1 MPSPPRLG
9 KHASQSSPSGR
20 IRTMKFP
27 MARGVR
33 VLRAKDGLVA
43 LLKPAGVLSHPN
55 DGAADPRAILTC
67 GYNLDAER
75 FDWDGGSAWLLHRLD
90 SATSGVLLFAE
101 DEILAKEVKKA
112 FQTRAVKKSY
122 RALVFGAPRQKL
134 QTWTDSL
141 RIEKRDG
148 LKRAVDNRH
157 AIATGAPSSAVTEMQ
172 LLHKSRDGVSL
183 LSLEPQTGKMHQL
196 RVQCARR
203 KLPIVN
209 DGNYGDFKWNREFA
223 RVTGH
228 KRLFLHA
235 MTLELEIDHAGERL
249 EFKVEAP
256 LPEEFNW
263 A

>member
-1 MPSPPRLG
+1 MNFPLFL
-9 KHASQSSPSGR
+9 ACLTAFR
-20 IRTMKFP
+20 ITCMKFP

-90 SATSGVLLFAE
+90 SATSGVLLLSE
-101 DEILAKEVKKA
+101 DEILAKEVKRA

-122 RALVFGAPRQKL
+122 RALVFGAPRQKTE
-134 QTWTDSL
+134 TWTDSL

-183 LSLEPQTGKMHQL
+183 LQLEPQTGKMHQL

-203 KLPIVN
+203 KLPIVG

-223 RVTGH
+223 RVTGF

-235 MTLELEIDHAGERL
+235 MTLELELDHAGERL
-249 EFKVEAP
+249 EFRAEAP

-263 A
+263 V

>member
-1 MPSPPRLG
+1 
-9 KHASQSSPSGR
+9 
-20 IRTMKFP
+20 

-55 DGAADPRAILTC
+55 EAAGSDRAILTC
-67 GYNLDAER
+67 AYDMDAER
-75 FDWDGGSAWLLHRLD
+75 FDWETGSAWLLHRLD

-101 DEILAKEVKKA
+101 DEILAKTVKKA

-122 RALVFGAPRQKL
+122 RALVFGSPRNKIE
-134 QTWTDSL
+134 TWTDSL
-141 RIEKRDG
+141 RVEKRAG
-148 LKRAVDNRH
+148 VKRAVDNRH
-157 AIATGAPSSAVTEMQ
+157 AIATGAPSSAVTEIEV
-172 LLHKSRDGVSL
+172 LHRSKDGVSL

-203 KLPIVN
+203 KLPIVG
-209 DGNYGDFKWNREFA
+209 DANYGDFKWNREFA
-223 RVTGH
+223 QVTGF

-235 MTLELEIDHAGERL
+235 MTLELEIDYLGERV
-249 EFKVEAP
+249 EFKAEAP
-256 LPEEFNW
+256 LPDEFNW